1 MSAPALPVSAS
12 FPDPDPPSIVKPFV
26 LPLAEDKSIV
36 TAASAFAVNVALP
49 ALVELLLVPLVAVKP
64 AIPVAANVAP
74 EATTTTSLSEPPLP
88 PRSVTVSVPVLTL
101 IISLPV
107 PPVIISSP
115 ALPVIVSTSAP
126 PIIVST

>member
-64 AIPVAANVAP
+64 AKLSAVTVAP
-74 EATTTTSLSEPPLP
+74 EAITKTSLSEPPLP
-88 PRSVTVSVPVLTL
+88 PRSTMSSVPLSTV
-101 IISLPV
+101 IISLPE

-115 ALPVIVSTSAP
+115 APPVIVSTSAP